1 MNHLKKMLAHLT
13 SQIKSSDV
21 TLATIEK
28 PHKIRDD
35 NQSIHNGVINEEFNA
50 NLRSASPTSGKR
62 KRVTESI
69 GNDGSPSDNLERKK
83 RGRRTKVQLP
93 T

>member
-1 MNHLKKMLAHLT
+1 MIAKILAIMA

-21 TLATIEK
+21 KLAAIEK

-50 NLRSASPTSGKR
+50 NLRSASPTSGWR
-62 KRVTESI
+62 
-69 GNDGSPSDNLERKK
+69 K
-83 RGRRTKVQLP
+83 RGRKSIRNDGGPSNNLGSARGR
-93 T
+93 